1 MQFDSLFAGK
11 FSGFLKAS
19 HEAWLAGLHPGQSP
33 KLPLGWQ
40 AGRARSANAAVQ
52 SAKRVISSC
61 AGHPAPRGPAQTP
74 GRAAGLKLLAARALL
89 LLALAG
95 TAAAQAPAAPPQ
107 RSASSSS
114 PAPVPA
120 FSPAQYPVY
129 AGSDLGLTF
138 DQRTGAGTLRVWA
151 PTASALRLH
160 LYAAGSGG
168 APRATQAL
176 ARSTSGTWV
185 LRLPPG
191 TSGFYTVQATIGGR
205 EMAEVCEP
213 YARAVGVNGRRAA
226 WLDPSQAAPAGWA
239 TDRRPPLAHPT
250 DALLGEVS
258 VRDLSA
264 AASSGIRHRGQ
275 YLGLAERNT
284 TGPAGVRTGVA
295 HALELGIT
303 HLHLL
308 PTNDFAA
315 IDESR
320 PPSPDR
326 YSWGYDPLNYFAPE
340 GSYATDAQDPAVRIR
355 EYKQL
360 VQSLHQQGLGV
371 IADVVFNHVA
381 DAGSSAFE
389 QLVPGYYFRHL
400 PNGQL
405 SNATACG
412 NEVASERPMVRQLIV
427 ACVGYWARAYH
438 VDGFRFDLMGVLDL
452 GTMRAVRQALDAVSP
467 QLLVYGEGWA
477 AGPSPLP
484 EAQRAVKANLPQLP
498 GIAAFGDE
506 LRDGV
511 KGHYARQA
519 EGGFVGGQPGLE
531 ESVKFGIVGAVRHPQ
546 LDYQRVNYSHAPW
559 ASQPGQA
566 LNYVACHDDRVLW
579 DKLRIAH
586 PTATEQELTQ
596 MDALSNTIVF
606 TAQGIPFLP
615 LGDEFLRTKKGAS
628 NSYNL
633 PDSLNE
639 LDWALKARNQ
649 AVFAFYQQLLAL
661 RKAHPAFRLRTQA
674 EVARHLVFLPNAP
687 AGTIAYQLREH
698 AGGDAWQTI
707 TLVFNGLRQAAT
719 VPLPTGRYQ
728 VVLRGLAVDLPARE
742 TLGVDAAGVPVPAC
756 TALILKQ

>member
-1 MQFDSLFAGK
+1 
-11 FSGFLKAS
+11 
-19 HEAWLAGLHPGQSP
+19 
-33 KLPLGWQ
+33 
-40 AGRARSANAAVQ
+40 
-52 SAKRVISSC
+52 
-61 AGHPAPRGPAQTP
+61 
-74 GRAAGLKLLAARALL
+74 
-89 LLALAG
+89 
-95 TAAAQAPAAPPQ
+95 
-107 RSASSSS
+107 
-114 PAPVPA
+114 VPDY
-120 FSPAQYPVY
+120 SPAQYPVY
-129 AGSDLGLTF
+129 AGSDLGLTI
-138 DQRTGAGTLRVWA
+138 DARTGAGTLRVWA
-151 PTASALRLH
+151 PTASSLRLR

-168 APRATQAL
+168 APRATHAL
-176 ARSTSGTWV
+176 TCGPQGTWL

-205 EMAEVCEP
+205 TMAEVCEP
-213 YARAVGVNGRRAA
+213 YARAVGVNCRRAA
-226 WLDPSQAAPAGWA
+226 WLDPASAAPAGWA
-239 TDRRPPLAHPT
+239 QDRRPPLAHPT
-250 DALLGEVS
+250 DALIGEVS

-264 AASSGIRHRGQ
+264 AASSGSQHRGH
-275 YLGLAERNT
+275 YLAFTESGT
-284 TGPAGVRTGVA
+284 TGPGGVSTGVQ
-295 HALELGIT
+295 HARDLGVT

-308 PTNDFAA
+308 PVNDFAA

-326 YSWGYDPLNYFAPE
+326 YSWGYDPLNYFVPE
-340 GSYATDAQDPAVRIR
+340 GSYATDAQNPAVRIR
-355 EYKQL
+355 EYKAL
-360 VQSLHQQGLGV
+360 VQSLHQQNLGV

-381 DAGSSAFE
+381 DAGTSAFE
-389 QLVPGYYFRHL
+389 QLVPGYYFRHN
-400 PNGQL
+400 PDGSL

-412 NEVASERPMVRQLIV
+412 NEVASERPMVRKLIV
-427 ACVGYWARAYH
+427 DCVGHWARHYH

-452 GTMRAVRQALDAVSP
+452 ETMRAVRQALNAVSP

-477 AGPSPLP
+477 AGASPLP

-531 ESVKFGIVGAVRHPQ
+531 ESVKFGIVGAGQHPQ
-546 LDYQRVNYSHAPW
+546 LDYQKVNYSKAPW
-559 ASQPGQA
+559 ATQPGQA

-579 DKLRIAH
+579 DKLRVAH

-633 PDSLNE
+633 PDSINE
-639 LDWALKARNQ
+639 LDWALKARNR

-674 EVARHLVFLPNAP
+674 EVARHLVFLPGAP

-707 TLVFNGLRQAAT
+707 TLVFNGLRQPAT
-719 VPLPTGRYQ
+719 VPLPAGRYQ
-728 VVLRGLAVDLPARE
+728 VALRGLAVDLQAKE
-742 TLGVDAAGVPVPAC
+742 ALGVDAAGLSVPAC
-756 TALILKQ
+756 SALILKQ